1 MERRVVW
8 AEVVGARAEVVGARA
23 EVVGARAE
31 VVGTRAAVWG
41 AASIFDIA
49 IADPKTIDFR
59 EKVTTRWMNEMNDN
73 SGNLLEDLL
82 ISLISFN
89 RFRFFHLPCP
99 STSSFCTH
107 RPYNPC
113 EDLENLKI

>member
-1 MERRVVW
+1 VELGWIMERRVVW
-8 AEVVGARAEVVGARA
+8 A

-41 AASIFDIA
+41 AASTFDIA

-73 SGNLLEDLL
+73 SGKLIGGFVDFVDFQPVSAFSSSLSVHLLFLHSPPL
-82 ISLISFN
+82 Q
-89 RFRFFHLPCP
+89 PV
-99 STSSFCTH
+99 
-107 RPYNPC
+107 
-113 EDLENLKI
+113 

>member
-8 AEVVGARAEVVGARA
+8 AEVVGARAEVVGARAEVVGARA

-59 EKVTTRWMNEMNDN
+59 EKVTTRLDERD
-73 SGNLLEDLL
+73 E
-82 ISLISFN
+82 
-89 RFRFFHLPCP
+89 RQFR
-99 STSSFCTH
+99 
-107 RPYNPC
+107 
-113 EDLENLKI
+113 

>member
-8 AEVVGARAEVVGARA
+8 AEVVGARA

-49 IADPKTIDFR
+49 DPKTIDFR

-73 SGNLLEDLL
+73 
-82 ISLISFN
+82 
-89 RFRFFHLPCP
+89 FR
-99 STSSFCTH
+99 
-107 RPYNPC
+107 
-113 EDLENLKI
+113 

>member
-1 MERRVVW
+1 MELGWIMERRVVW
-8 AEVVGARAEVVGARA
+8 AEVVGARA

-89 RFRFFHLPCP
+89 RFRLFHLPWSVHLLFLHSP
-99 STSSFCTH
+99 
-107 RPYNPC
+107 PLQPV
-113 EDLENLKI
+113 

>member
-1 MERRVVW
+1 VELGWIMERRVVW

-23 EVVGARAE
+23 K

-41 AASIFDIA
+41 AASTFDIA

-73 SGNLLEDLL
+73 SGKLIGGFVDFVDFFQPVSAFSSSLSVHLLFLHSPPL
-82 ISLISFN
+82 Q
-89 RFRFFHLPCP
+89 PV
-99 STSSFCTH
+99 
-107 RPYNPC
+107 
-113 EDLENLKI
+113 